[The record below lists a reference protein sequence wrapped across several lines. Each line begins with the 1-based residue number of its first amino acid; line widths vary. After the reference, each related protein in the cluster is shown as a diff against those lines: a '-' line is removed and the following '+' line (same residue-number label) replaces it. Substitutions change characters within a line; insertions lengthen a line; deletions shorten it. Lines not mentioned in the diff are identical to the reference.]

1 MRKMMEVMASFLGL
15 IGLVVTLIGH
25 MNDTYTKNDKF
36 EALEEIVYK
45 NAELRALE
53 KRVKKN
59 EESITSLEEKNK
71 GLGAIMCGIAIDLK
85 LPTARKECNNIIQ
98 NQ

>member
-36 EALEEIVYK
+36 EALEE
-45 NAELRALE
+45 
-53 KRVKKN
+53 RVKKN
-59 EESITSLEEKNK
+59 EESIISLEEKNK